1 PPALPQAPAG
11 APPPVVTGRRGSRR
25 CVLMMRLV
33 GDPDR
38 RKRAALAAILSS
50 RQSVLRYLA
59 HGTTHEVVRP
69 VPLRSNWRC
78 WPVGSKLS
86 GGSLTNVAYSWPLRS
101 PATTSSSRA
110 LRALPPP
117 PDPGVRQ
124 QGDHHLG
131 TLCGGM

>member
-1 PPALPQAPAG
+1 
-11 APPPVVTGRRGSRR
+11 
-25 CVLMMRLV
+25 MMRLV

-78 WPVGSKLS
+78 WPVGSKLT
-86 GGSLTNVAYSWPLRS
+86 GSSWTNGAHSWPLRS
-101 PATTSSSRA
+101 AATTSSSSA
-110 LRALPPP
+110 LGALPQP
-117 PDPGVRQ
+117 PDPGDRKSVV
-124 QGDHHLG
+124 
-131 TLCGGM
+131 